1 MIDKNQ
7 LSSNDRFELENAEK
21 IIHLGGRLM
30 RLIADNNVETDADE
44 NEHIEANV
52 DEVSY
57 LSNKIFELATPA
69 MDQFEYLL
77 RLIDN
82 NVDYNKHL
90 PFFVFLTP
98 ELEQEANELRSLS
111 YVWYELFNQYCDDLD
126 SFKDSRYLS
135 NQIVDSYLKH
145 GDPDSAEYKL
155 IKAYRICKH
164 DNIYPLSYLARYH

>member
-30 RLIADNNVETDADE
+30 PLIADNNVE
-44 NEHIEANV
+44 N
-52 DEVSY
+52 EVSY

-98 ELEQEANELRSLS
+98 GLEQEANELRFLS

>member
-7 LSSNDRFELENAEK
+7 LSINDRFELENAEK

-30 RLIADNNVETDADE
+30 PLIADNNVETDADE

-98 ELEQEANELRSLS
+98 ELEQAANELRSLS

-135 NQIVDSYLKH
+135 NQIIDSYLKH

>member
-30 RLIADNNVETDADE
+30 PLIADNNVETDADE

-90 PFFVFLTP
+90 PFFCVSHPGIRT
-98 ELEQEANELRSLS
+98 SS
-111 YVWYELFNQYCDDLD
+111 
-126 SFKDSRYLS
+126 
-135 NQIVDSYLKH
+135 
-145 GDPDSAEYKL
+145 
-155 IKAYRICKH
+155 
-164 DNIYPLSYLARYH
+164 